1 LSHENKK
8 GKIMEIN
15 ENVNITN
22 GQLNQ
27 RIAGNTDMNVIG
39 GWRRVTNDGT
49 GTAGGNGGYRKDYS
63 TKTQVVRG
71 FDVGNVYLAWVDAPT
86 AKGHYEGE
94 WRVGCS
100 PKDEENAWSY
110 FQCELNIGSFV
121 DAGYNDTI
129 NGSHVTGGLTL
140 VPTVPSPFGPPG
152 SSKNATFAAACA
164 GAPNSPIFAQFY
176 NGFLVNPNSIAK
188 GGRGVQI
195 GGADLDKNA
204 AYAPC
209 EVTRSWETGIRLE
222 KARFRDGSA
231 ISLSAAQKISWDD
244 GTEAVH
250 LTPTKIRKLK
260 RLLSTTKPTKKAK
273 QKRRH

>member
-1 LSHENKK
+1 
-8 GKIMEIN
+8 MEIE

-27 RIAGNTDMNVIG
+27 RITGNTDMNVIG

-49 GTAGGNGGYRKDYS
+49 GTVGGNGGYRKDYS
-63 TKTQVVRG
+63 TKTQVVSG

-100 PKDEENAWSY
+100 PKDEENGWSY

-129 NGSHVTGGLTL
+129 NGDRVTGGQLI
-140 VPTVPSPFGPPG
+140 VSTVPSPFGPPG
-152 SSKNATFAAACA
+152 SSKNATFAIAT
-164 GAPNSPIFAQFY
+164 GGSPNSPTFAQFY
-176 NGFLVNPNSIAK
+176 NGLLINPDSIAK
-188 GGRGVQI
+188 GGRGVQV
-195 GGADLDKNA
+195 GGANLAGNA
-204 AYAPC
+204 PYAPC

-231 ISLSAAQKISWDD
+231 ITLSAAQKISWDD
-244 GTEAVH
+244 GTQAVH
-250 LTPTKIRKLK
+250 LTPTEMRRLK
-260 RLLSTTKPTKKAK
+260 RLLSRKPPKKGK
-273 QKRRH
+273 QNQGH